1 MLEIILCSAVTIL
14 PDFLFRRF
22 VQKRH
27 INLFSVWY
35 ELRYGITACLILTV
49 LLITV
54 VFYNHPSTSR
64 AALYFRAVPV
74 LSETN
79 GRVAEV
85 FVKGRDRVEAGQ
97 PLFRLDTT
105 EEEARAETA
114 RRRVAEVDAELQM
127 AAADLAAAD
136 GQVTQAEGALKQVED
151 ELRTKTELR
160 ARNSTVVTE
169 REIERLQTARD
180 SAQGAVAASMAA
192 RAAAATRLDVLLPA
206 QRASAQ
212 AQLAE
217 ALVAIDKATVRA
229 GTSGLLE
236 QFTVRVG
243 EIVNPMLRPGGV
255 LIPDRDRER
264 RIAAGFGQIEAQVI
278 KPGMYAE
285 VTCPALPLTIIPMVV
300 VEVQEATTAGQ
311 VRASDQLV
319 DIAQIAQQPGTILA
333 VMEPLYEGGIDAL
346 PLGSVCVAN
355 AYTSNHDLLA
365 SGEVTGLR
373 AAYLHAVDALALVH
387 GLILRAQALFLP
399 VKTLVLTGG
408 H

>member
-1 MLEIILCSAVTIL
+1 
-14 PDFLFRRF
+14 
-22 VQKRH
+22 
-27 INLFSVWY
+27 
-35 ELRYGITACLILTV
+35 
-49 LLITV
+49 
-54 VFYNHPSTSR
+54 
-64 AALYFRAVPV
+64 
-74 LSETN
+74 
-79 GRVAEV
+79 
-85 FVKGRDRVEAGQ
+85 
-97 PLFRLDTT
+97 
-105 EEEARAETA
+105 
-114 RRRVAEVDAELQM
+114 
-127 AAADLAAAD
+127 
-136 GQVTQAEGALKQVED
+136 
-151 ELRTKTELR
+151 
-160 ARNSTVVTE
+160 
-169 REIERLQTARD
+169 
-180 SAQGAVAASMAA
+180 MAA

>member
-54 VFYNHPSTSR
+54 VFYNHPSTTR
-64 AALYFRAVPV
+64 ATLYFRAVPV
-74 LSETN
+74 LPETS

-105 EEEARAETA
+105 EQDARAETA
-114 RRRVAEVDAELQM
+114 RRRVAEVDAELEM

-160 ARNSTVVTE
+160 ARNSNVVTE

-180 SAQGAVAASMAA
+180 SAQGAVAAAMAA

-206 QRASAQ
+206 QRASAE

-217 ALVAIDKATVRA
+217 ALVEIDKATIRA

-236 QFTVRVG
+236 QFNVRVG
-243 EIVNPMLRPGGV
+243 EIVNPMLRPAGV
-255 LIPDRDRER
+255 LIPEGDRER
-264 RIAAGFGQIEAQVI
+264 QIAAGFGQIEAQVI

-300 VEVQEATTAGQ
+300 VGVQEAATTGQ
-311 VRASDQLV
+311 IRASDQLLDV
-319 DIAQIAQQPGTILA
+319 TQVTQQPGTILA
-333 VMEPLYEGGIDAL
+333 AMEPLYEGGIDAL